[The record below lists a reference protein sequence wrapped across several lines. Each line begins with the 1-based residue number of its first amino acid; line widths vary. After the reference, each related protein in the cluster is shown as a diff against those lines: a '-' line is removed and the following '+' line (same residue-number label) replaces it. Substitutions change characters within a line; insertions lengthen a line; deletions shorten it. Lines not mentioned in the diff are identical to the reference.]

1 MDVGQLWVGFLDFYA
16 KWDDEERVVSI
27 RQSAVLT
34 KSEKE
39 WSSPFP
45 CIAIEDP
52 FELSR
57 NLGAGL
63 SEESESS
70 TYFLTSHLTMRV
82 FYSFAL
88 QCIAISRKLLLRP
101 GTTTRLLRT

>member
-1 MDVGQLWVGFLDFYA
+1 MSVGQLWLGFLDFFT
-16 KWDDEERVVSI
+16 KWNDEEMVVSI
-27 RQSAVLT
+27 RQSRLLT
-34 KSEKE
+34 RVEKE
-39 WSSPFP
+39 WPSPFP

-70 TYFLTSHLTMRV
+70 RYFLTSHLTMKI
-82 FYSFAL
+82 FYLFSL
-88 QCIAISRKLLLRP
+88 QCIATSKKLS
-101 GTTTRLLRT
+101 